1 VIALSGRRARGRF
14 SVALALGLAAAA
26 CAGSSQGQ
34 NPSGQTGNNGG
45 GGNNGGSNSLVA
57 GLSSNLDSLTSYQ
70 FTESMAGSSTGSE
83 ATPAAAAAVR
93 ISGIVVNSPMRSLS
107 MNASGAQYILVGNQ
121 AWASNDVGVSWTAID
136 PTDTSLTDLLP
147 GKNYQTWFDAYAT
160 GFKVQ
165 GDETKNGVACVH
177 YKGDT
182 SLGSL
187 YGVGA
192 SGGFQADLWVARD
205 GNYPVSG
212 AYGFTATSSGAGV
225 SFGYSF
231 DITNVND
238 GSNKV
243 TPPTNVV
250 AIPT

>member
-1 VIALSGRRARGRF
+1 VIELPGRRARGRV
-14 SVALALGLAAAA
+14 SIGLAIGLAVVA

-34 NPSGQTGNNGG
+34 NPSARG
-45 GGNNGGSNSLVA
+45 GGNNVGGSNNGGSSLA
-57 GLSSNLDSLTSYQ
+57 TGLSSNLDSLTGYQ
-70 FTESMAGSSTGSE
+70 FTESMAGSSMGGQ
-83 ATPAAAAAVR
+83 ATPASTAAVL
-93 ISGIVVNSPMRSLS
+93 ISGTVVNSPTRSIS
-107 MNASGAQYILVGNQ
+107 MTAYGVQYILVGSE
-121 AWASNDVGVSWTAID
+121 AWSSYDGTTWTAMD

-147 GKNYQTWFDAYAT
+147 GKNYATWFDAYST

-177 YKGDT
+177 YEGDS

-187 YGVGA
+187 YGAGA
-192 SGGFQADLWVARD
+192 STGFQADLWVAKD

-212 AYGFTATSSGAGV
+212 VYGFSAASAGQGG

-231 DITNVND
+231 DITHIND

>member
-1 VIALSGRRARGRF
+1 MSGGRARGRF
-14 SVALALGLAAAA
+14 SVALAVGLAVTA

-34 NPSGQTGNNGG
+34 NPSGQSGTNGS
-45 GGNNGGSNSLVA
+45 GGNNGASSSLVA

-70 FTESMAGSSTGSE
+70 FTESMAGSSTGSQ
-83 ATPAAAAAVR
+83 ATPSAATAVR
-93 ISGIVVNSPMRSLS
+93 ISGIVVNSPTRSLS
-107 MNASGAQYILVGNQ
+107 MNASGAEYILVGNQ
-121 AWASNDVGVSWTAID
+121 AWASNDLGVSWTAMD
-136 PTDTSLTDLLP
+136 PTDTSLTELLP

-177 YKGDT
+177 YKGDA

-187 YGVGA
+187 YGVSA
-192 SGGFQADLWVARD
+192 SAGFQADLWVAKD

-212 AYGFTATSSGAGV
+212 AYDFTATSSGESGSG

-238 GSNKV
+238 GSNRV

-250 AIPT
+250 AIPS